1 MARDEPGSPGA
12 RRATASATSASNCV
26 ARSSLEPRPPVG
38 ITRDLAESRRLP
50 SRDGRRQG
58 LRHRPRRYSGCYA
71 SQHRAGG
78 IAVKRYL
85 VIYEQ
90 AEDGGWGAHSPDV
103 EGAFALGRTREE
115 VEQRMA
121 EALSAQ
127 LELLR
132 EQGRPLPEPR
142 TEAGRIAA

>member
-1 MARDEPGSPGA
+1 MK
-12 RRATASATSASNCV
+12 
-26 ARSSLEPRPPVG
+26 
-38 ITRDLAESRRLP
+38 
-50 SRDGRRQG
+50 Q
-58 LRHRPRRYSGCYA
+58 
-71 SQHRAGG
+71 
-78 IAVKRYL
+78 YL